1 MLGCRTRFQVFPE
14 RRESDGALCSGGTC
28 TYHFGKAFFPEKSA
42 TEVRGTKREKRYRC
56 CGEALGD
63 SAGCT
68 IAQTHVFKVTDPKRL
83 ATVLNF
89 IETPEN
95 SKADEDLPLAVDAEM
110 GYSTLGLE
118 LIRLT
123 ATSWPTGEPVLD
135 VLVRPFGEVRDLNSR
150 WSGVLPSHLTE
161 APLLK
166 KDPKTK
172 DYDPKQLAGTDKL
185 HVVESPAVAREVLLR
200 FLTPRTPLIGH
211 GLENDLNSVRLIHP
225 TIIDTALLFP
235 HKIGLPY
242 RNALRVLV
250 QQHLG
255 RTIQSGGGVM
265 GSVEDSLTAGH
276 SSLEDARS
284 AGDLVLWAVKREWE
298 KMKAMGWKL
307 EEGRLV
313 APKKPSNWDLN
324 NEATVEAPK
333 IVGAKRK
340 VDEIEVDD

>member
-1 MLGCRTRFQVFPE
+1 M
-14 RRESDGALCSGGTC
+14 
-28 TYHFGKAFFPEKSA
+28 K
-42 TEVRGTKREKRYRC
+42 GTKREKRYRC

-63 SAGCT
+63 SSGCIT
-68 IAQTHVFKVTDPKRL
+68 AASHVFKVTDPKRL
-83 ATVLNF
+83 ATILNF

-95 SKADEDLPLAVDAEM
+95 SKADEDLPLAMDAEM

-123 ATSWPTGEPVLD
+123 ATSWPAGEPVLD
-135 VLVRPFGEVRDLNSR
+135 ILVRPFGEVLDLNSR

-166 KDPKTK
+166 KDPNTN
-172 DYDPKQLAGTDKL
+172 DYNAKQLAASEKL
-185 HVVESPAVAREVLLR
+185 HVVESPAVARDVLLR

-242 RNALRVLV
+242 RNALRALV
-250 QQHLG
+250 QQHLR

-265 GSVEDSLTAGH
+265 GTDKDSITAGH

-284 AGDLVLWAVKREWE
+284 AGDLALWTVKREWE
-298 KMKAMGWKL
+298 KMEAMGWKL
-307 EEGRLV
+307 EDGTLV
-313 APKKPSNWDLN
+313 APKVPTDRALN
-324 NEATVEAPK
+324 NKVKVEVPK
-333 IVGAKRK
+333 VGEKRK
-340 VDEIEVDD
+340 VDEIEEDSKVAGGE